1 MSLTSYTD
9 LVAAIGDW
17 LDRDDLAARAPDFIR
32 LAEVRLNRLL
42 DDPEMEVSASLVGN
56 GAALPDDF
64 GAMVSI
70 GTADGN
76 TLSPITNAAYAAL
89 RPSSGVSRY
98 YTIREGAVYYYPG
111 AVNVT
116 LIYRRSIPALSNDNS
131 TNWLLE
137 RAPDVYLYGALV
149 QASAFLAEDER
160 IGLWKAALDE
170 AIDELK
176 SDGAKRK
183 WGMGPLAPR
192 LRRA

>member
-1 MSLTSYTD
+1 MSLATYSD

-42 DDPEMEVSASLVGN
+42 DDPEMEVSTTLTGD
-56 GAALPDDF
+56 GALLPADF
-64 GAMVSI
+64 GAMISI

-76 TLSPITNAAYAAL
+76 TLTPITNAAYAAL

-98 YTIREGAVYYYPG
+98 YTLREGGVYYYPG
-111 AVNVT
+111 SANVT
-116 LIYRRSIPALSNDNS
+116 LVYRRSIPALSASNT
-131 TNWLLE
+131 TNWLLT
-137 RAPDVYLYGALV
+137 RAPDLYLYGSLV

-160 IGLWKAALDE
+160 VGLWKTAFDE
-170 AIDELK
+170 AIAELK

-183 WGMGPLAPR
+183 WGAGPLAPR